1 MTVRNLFYGL
11 SIERLSQEYEVTIIS
26 NYESLLR
33 EAFPEGNNKFRYQR
47 LQIPRWQLPGLQ
59 GRLVRWLYNW
69 NYVAFWLD
77 KKTKM
82 PSILLQWE
90 RENRPIRYFIN
101 FLGAKIVKRLR
112 RGGSDRD
119 VLRDI
124 AYYLPV
130 KNQFSDIDA
139 VLVSSTD
146 TEKDQM
152 LIYALKRN
160 GIPVVCLV
168 HSWDNLPAHGLLSA
182 IPDRLLVW
190 NSFMAEEAMV
200 LHSVPQ
206 ERIDI
211 VGVPQ
216 YETYRRIAEITDE
229 GAFRA
234 RLQVSE
240 DTKIITYTGAVGWVY
255 PDEQELL
262 ENLLVEI
269 VKGRFGKATLVF
281 RLHPTDE
288 RTPSYIN
295 KYMNTDLPIRLDKAD
310 SGFAA
315 MNTGNIGALDSVRKF
330 VELMK
335 FSNVVLNIASTIS
348 LDAML
353 FNTPVICP
361 KFSFNM
367 PLGAWNSTNRLY
379 DSDHFSRVAEF
390 GAISLPDCMN
400 KLLEEIDN
408 ALNSPTEKEKERQ
421 LLTSNLMPNLP
432 TSRLIHQSLR
442 LAIKENRR

>member
-1 MTVRNLFYGL
+1 MKRIAVTVWMGMTVRNLLYGS

-26 NYESLLR
+26 NYEAMLR
-33 EAFPEGNNKFRYQR
+33 EVFPEGDNNFRYQR
-47 LQIPRWQLPGLQ
+47 LKIPRGKLPGFQ
-59 GRLVRWLYNW
+59 GRLVRWLYIW

-77 KKTKM
+77 KKPKM
-82 PSILLQWE
+82 PSIALQWE
-90 RENRPIRYFIN
+90 RENRPVRYRIN
-101 FLGAKIVKRLR
+101 ILGAKIIRRMR
-112 RGGSDRD
+112 RGRSDRD

-124 AYYLPV
+124 AYYVPI

-152 LIYALKRN
+152 LIYALKKN

-168 HSWDNLPAHGLLSA
+168 HSWDNLPSHGLLSA

-200 LHSVPQ
+200 LHGIPQ
-206 ERIDI
+206 ERIDV

-216 YETYRRIAEITDE
+216 YETYRRIAETTDE
-229 GAFRA
+229 GSFRE
-234 RLQVSE
+234 RLKVSE
-240 DTKIITYTGAVGWVY
+240 DTKIITYTGTVGWVY
-255 PDEQELL
+255 PDEQQLL
-262 ENLLVEI
+262 ESLLLEI
-269 VKGRFGKATLVF
+269 AKGRFGKATLVF

-288 RTPSYIN
+288 RTPLYIN
-295 KYMNTDLPIRLDKAD
+295 KYMNTDLPIRLDEAD

-315 MNTGNIGALDSVRKF
+315 MNTGNIGALNSVRNF
-330 VELMK
+330 VELMQ

-348 LDAML
+348 LDATL

-361 KFSFNM
+361 KFSFNL
-367 PLGAWNSTNRLY
+367 PLDSWNSTNKLY
-379 DSDHFSRVAEF
+379 DSDHFSRVVKF
-390 GAISLPDCMN
+390 GAVSLPDNMH
-400 KLLEEIDN
+400 EMSEDIDN

-421 LLTSNLMPNLP
+421 LLTSKLMPKLP
-432 TSRLIHQSLR
+432 TSRLIH
-442 LAIKENRR
+442 